1 MKKVAT
7 RKNRFKKN
15 TFIETNWTKKSKNLG
30 EYIFRRISLDQS
42 NKELQEIRPRHI
54 LSGLIINSKEIQ
66 QYVCDYLAL
75 LECKGNYDNVND
87 LSMKDLNKIDLNYI
101 NKNIHV
107 S

>member
-1 MKKVAT
+1 MNKVAT
-7 RKNRFKKN
+7 KKNRFKKN

-75 LECKGNYDNVND
+75 LESKGNYKNVND
-87 LSMKDLNKIDLNYI
+87 LSMNSFREVTTSILI
-101 NKNIHV
+101 NRT
-107 S
+107 